1 MKTHT
6 IEDIRKLK
14 PCYDP
19 AKYLPE
25 DWTGTALDILNVVAA
40 PAKDRLWVVLK
51 PSWIDERTARL
62 FMDWCTSGENCW
74 FAANTNI
81 WATPVA
87 AAWAAT
93 RDAPGDAAWD
103 AAWDTQVEKLK
114 ELLG

>member
-40 PAKDRLWVVLK
+40 PAKDRLWVVLN

-62 FMDWCTSGENCW
+62 FMNWCTSGENW
-74 FAANTNI
+74 FAANTNT
-81 WATPVA
+81 WDAARA
-87 AAWAAT
+87 AASA
-93 RDAPGDAAWD
+93 AAWD
-103 AAWDTQVEKLK
+103 AACAAAWDAQVEKLK